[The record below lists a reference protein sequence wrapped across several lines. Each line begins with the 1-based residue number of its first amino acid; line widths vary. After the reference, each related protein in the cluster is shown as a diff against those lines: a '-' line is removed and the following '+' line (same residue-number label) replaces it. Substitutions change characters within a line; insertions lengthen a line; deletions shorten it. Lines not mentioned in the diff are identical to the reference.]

1 MVPGGD
7 FEYLALFH
15 FKIFTPTIEMKKL
28 KSGFLLKE
36 ILDRFIAKTQ
46 AIRPPDYSLYM
57 YFAHDNT
64 IANMLNSL
72 GLYSVRI
79 EYEERFYFVPD
90 IVTFLYFSCINRRT
104 RRAFSLSCMRQI
116 QFHMYKYFIRI
127 PVKQIFQPLKFP
139 IVAKNVH

>member
-15 FKIFTPTIEMKKL
+15 FKIFTPTTQMKKL

-36 ILDRFIAKTQ
+36 ILDRSMAKTQ
-46 AIRPPDYSLYM
+46 ATGSPDYSLYM

-72 GLYSVRI
+72 GLYWVRN
-79 EYEERFYFVPD
+79 EYV
-90 IVTFLYFSCINRRT
+90 NR
-104 RRAFSLSCMRQI
+104 LILCQI
-116 QFHMYKYFIRI
+116 
-127 PVKQIFQPLKFP
+127 L
-139 IVAKNVH
+139 